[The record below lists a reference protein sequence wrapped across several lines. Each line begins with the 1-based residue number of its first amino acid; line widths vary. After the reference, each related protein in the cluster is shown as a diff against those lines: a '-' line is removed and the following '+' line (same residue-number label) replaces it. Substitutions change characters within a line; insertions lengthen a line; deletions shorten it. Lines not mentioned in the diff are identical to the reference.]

1 MPHNNNFSI
10 PEETMM
16 LTIDEILWSLKDG
29 KWHNLKEITEKSSL
43 AESKAKMTINFLQEH
58 RFIQVDE
65 NERKAK
71 LRPQMLKFID
81 EIQHVEKEEASS
93 HKGFESA
100 VGVKEF
106 VSLRR
111 SFKKV

>member
-1 MPHNNNFSI
+1 
-10 PEETMM
+10 MM

-43 AESKAKMTINFLQEH
+43 AESKAKMTINFLQEY

-81 EIQHVEKEEASS
+81 EIQHAEKEEASS